1 LAEIT
6 RLATSL
12 GGRPQTMA
20 GLAGLGDLVLT
31 CSGELSRNRTVG
43 LELARGRKLED
54 IVGSMRTVAE
64 GIKTTEAAVELARRQ
79 AVEMPISVQML
90 EMLNFGLPPREAVR
104 RLMERTL
111 KEE

>member
-1 LAEIT
+1 MSSKRRDEIVAQSAQ
-6 RLATSL
+6 LF
-12 GGRPQTMA
+12 
-20 GLAGLGDLVLT
+20 
-31 CSGELSRNRTVG
+31 RTYG
-43 LELARGRKLED
+43 YNGA
-54 IVGSMRTVAE
+54 SMRTVAE